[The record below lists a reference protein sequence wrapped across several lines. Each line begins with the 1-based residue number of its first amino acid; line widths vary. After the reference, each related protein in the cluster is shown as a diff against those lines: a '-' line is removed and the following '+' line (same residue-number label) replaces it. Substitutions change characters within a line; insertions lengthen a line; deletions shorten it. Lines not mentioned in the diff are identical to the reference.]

1 MKIRPLPDI
10 DLARITTL
18 PKDQQRRQLEQMQ
31 GGRPPFSYNPLRMC
45 FHDIFNV
52 QPEMF
57 GLVEPTAWSIVEA
70 KVRAKCRTE
79 NELKANI
86 AVAEGLHHFAMTAQ
100 MLGRAQEFFSLSMT
114 TGQRVTY
121 WLPMVLSYQDRPIVP
136 FIDPRKSRGLSRA
149 ARRFVFSMMHEH
161 IRAAD
166 PDYEMVGLGIFQF
179 GDGEDGTRV
188 PHLHTDDGIELIALA
203 ELGSMV
209 ASTYALW
216 REISEEHVMET
227 RRRAGGMS
235 GSLF

>member
-10 DLARITTL
+10 DLARIAPL
-18 PKDQQRRQLEQMQ
+18 PKDQQRRQLEQMRY
-31 GGRPPFSYNPLRMC
+31 GRPPFSYNPLRTC

-57 GLVEPTAWSIVEA
+57 GLLEPTAWPIVEA
-70 KVRAKCRTE
+70 KVRAKCRSE
-79 NELKANI
+79 DELKANT
-86 AVAEGLHHFAMTAQ
+86 AVAEGLHHFATTVQ
-100 MLGRAQEFFSLSMT
+100 MLGRAQEFFSLSMS

-121 WLPMVLSYQDRPIVP
+121 WLPMVLSYEDRPIIP

-179 GDGEDGTRV
+179 GDGEDSARV
-188 PHLHTDDGIELIALA
+188 PHLHTDDGVELIPLL
-203 ELGSMV
+203 ELESMV

-216 REISEEHVMET
+216 KEISEEREVET
-227 RRRAGGMS
+227 RRRAGGM
-235 GSLF
+235 GGPLI